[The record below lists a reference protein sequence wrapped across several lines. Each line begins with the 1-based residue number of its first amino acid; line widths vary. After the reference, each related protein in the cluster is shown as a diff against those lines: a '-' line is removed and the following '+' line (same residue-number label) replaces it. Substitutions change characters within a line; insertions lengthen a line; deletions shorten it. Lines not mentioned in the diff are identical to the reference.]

1 MFHYFAQLCQSE
13 ILGINRRN
21 LEYLFMVNER
31 KRYPLVDNKL
41 LTKKLLI
48 SNNLPVPELYTV
60 FNFHS
65 ELKHLEERLTSL
77 TSFVVKPAKGACG
90 HGILIL
96 QKKEEN
102 LWCDPD
108 RNLWRLTELRQ
119 HISLIISGIFS
130 LAAQPDV
137 ALIEEKIES
146 PEILRSIAP
155 FGLADIRIIVYKD
168 VPAMAMLRIPTTI
181 SKARATL
188 SSGAVGVGINLTT
201 GRTLSGVYRHRL
213 VTTHPDTGHSLTGIH
228 IPFWDEIMLIAV
240 KACDVV
246 NLGYVGVDIVID
258 RNRGPLIMELN
269 ARPGLSIQTVN
280 SAGLL
285 PYLRTINQSRNRQYN
300 EERK

>member
-1 MFHYFAQLCQSE
+1 MFHYFANLCQSE

-21 LEYLFMVNER
+21 LEYIFMVNER
-31 KRYPLVDNKL
+31 KGYPLVDNKL
-41 LTKKLLI
+41 FTKRVLR
-48 SNNLPVPELYTV
+48 SNNLPVPKLYTV

-108 RNLWRLTELRQ
+108 RNPWRLTELRQ

-137 ALIEEKIES
+137 ALVEEKIES
-146 PEILRSIAP
+146 PVHLQSIAP
-155 FGLADIRIIVYKD
+155 FGLADIRIIVYKGA
-168 VPAMAMLRIPTTI
+168 PAMAMLRIPTSV

-188 SSGAVGVGINLTT
+188 SSGAVGVGIAMTT
-201 GRTLSGVYRHRL
+201 GCTLLGLYRHR
-213 VTTHPDTGHSLTGIH
+213 VITAHPVTGHSLTGIH
-228 IPFWDEIMLIAV
+228 IPFWDKIMLMAV

-269 ARPGLSIQTVN
+269 ARPGLSIQLVN
-280 SAGLL
+280 SAGLVSH
-285 PYLRTINQSRNRQYN
+285 LRNIELTR
-300 EERK
+300 EKKEKV